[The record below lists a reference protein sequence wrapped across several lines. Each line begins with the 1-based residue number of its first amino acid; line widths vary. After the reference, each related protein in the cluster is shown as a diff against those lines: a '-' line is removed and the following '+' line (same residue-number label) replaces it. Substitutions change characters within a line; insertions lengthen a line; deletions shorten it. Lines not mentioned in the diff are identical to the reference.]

1 MLKFHNMLT
10 KFINGWRYGFI
21 IVMSFIYLPLFIS
34 CTGRSINSEYDNLEI
49 LNGTEHSFVSIVY
62 RDTVNIDARGTSLQ
76 GYWSILGKQLSFADE
91 HIVRVSMYDTLGH
104 RSNSLFSQGRGPSEF
119 LSPPLS
125 FIQLESG
132 KYLYSDKNQNL
143 YLLSSEYIKEKHTN
157 LIKAGLPARNI
168 ANFINDLKA
177 TPDPNNFAM
186 YELCFQG
193 YDFIEY
199 NGNILFP
206 VTTEHVIFNGYMGNY
221 APDFYKKSFT
231 VMAVDT
237 GNLNITN
244 LLCKFPPIYH
254 EKVIPNFKDCH
265 LATDGNLLYV
275 CFEADPNIYVL
286 NEKFDMLGYFGE
298 AEAEIIKDN
307 FIETFSFEEAS
318 RNFFKHRK
326 LCGHYG
332 NLSCFGDYV
341 FREFFL
347 PGDKKGIQ
355 IYRNYTLV
363 HTLYPV
369 KEDFTMIGYIYPNYY
384 AVLECDI
391 DNEVYSIIKFEL
403 R

>member
-1 MLKFHNMLT
+1 MLAKFM
-10 KFINGWRYGFI
+10 NGWRCGCK
-21 IVMSFIYLPLFIS
+21 IVMSFIYLSLVIS
-34 CTGRSINSEYDNLEI
+34 CAEPSINTEYENLKKLDGIEQ
-49 LNGTEHSFVSIVY
+49 SSVSIVY

-76 GYWSILGKQLSFADE
+76 GHWSVHGKQLSFADE

-104 RSNSLFSQGRGPSEF
+104 RLNSLFSQGRGPSEF

-125 FIQLESG
+125 FIQLSSG

-143 YLLSSEYIKEKHTN
+143 YLLSSSEYIKEKHTN
-157 LIKAGLPARNI
+157 LIKAGLPARNV
-168 ANFINDLKA
+168 AKFMNDLKT
-177 TPDPNNFAM
+177 TPDPDNFAM

-199 NGNILFP
+199 NGNLLFP
-206 VTTEHVIFNGYMGNY
+206 VTTEHVVFNGFMKKY

-237 GNLNITN
+237 GKFKIENV
-244 LLCKFPPIYH
+244 LCKFPPVYH

-265 LATDGNLLYV
+265 LTTDGNLLYV

-286 NEKFDMLGYFGE
+286 NEKYDMLGYFGE
-298 AEAEIIKDN
+298 AELEIKDD
-307 FIETFSFEEAS
+307 FIETFSFEEAT

-332 NLSCFGDYV
+332 NLSSFGDYV

-347 PGDKKGIQ
+347 PGNKKGIQ
-355 IYRNYTLV
+355 IYRDYTLV

-369 KEDFTMIGYIYPNYY
+369 KEDFTMIGYIFPYYY

-391 DNEVYSIIKFEL
+391 DNEIYRIIKFEL
-403 R
+403 I